1 MSKKIYKDY
10 FNIDP
15 KYYAAVTA
23 DLIDSGQVSWKSFYP
38 HETFIKLL
46 EKTHAVLSG
55 KDPRSLWVEG
65 AYGTGKSHAALTVK
79 SLLEASDEEVEAYFE
94 EFGLSRDLCG
104 KLIADKNMGKLFSK
118 ENQEVF
124 SFVEQCSAC
133 PTLQESVSHDDCCKG
148 VFSLIHDYQNR
159 GVIKKYSDPNLAA
172 VLFAPVKFMA
182 RNRSSHID
190 AEAQLNELIA
200 MMQDLLL
207 Y

>member
-1 MSKKIYKDY
+1 
-10 FNIDP
+10 
-15 KYYAAVTA
+15 
-23 DLIDSGQVSWKSFYP
+23 L
-38 HETFIKLL
+38 
-46 EKTHAVLSG
+46 
-55 KDPRSLWVEG
+55 
-65 AYGTGKSHAALTVK
+65 
-79 SLLEASDEEVEAYFE
+79 
-94 EFGLSRDLCG
+94 
-104 KLIADKNMGKLFSK
+104 
-118 ENQEVF
+118 ENQEIF

-133 PTLQESVSHDDCCKG
+133 PTLQESVSHDDYCKD

>member
-1 MSKKIYKDY
+1 M
-10 FNIDP
+10 N
-15 KYYAAVTA
+15 VH
-23 DLIDSGQVSWKSFYP
+23 LIIK
-38 HETFIKLL
+38 HERCIMRT
-46 EKTHAVLSG
+46 
-55 KDPRSLWVEG
+55 
-65 AYGTGKSHAALTVK
+65 
-79 SLLEASDEEVEAYFE
+79 
-94 EFGLSRDLCG
+94 RDLD
-104 KLIADKNMGKLFSK
+104 KQQRIKNAMIALILKEGINGASVAKIAKVAGVSPATIYVYYENKEEMLSEVFGEYVRKSYTYITDNVVNQMSGEQFIETLIRRTYAFAL
-118 ENQEVF
+118 ENQEIF

-133 PTLQESVSHDDCCKG
+133 PTLQESVSHDDYCKG